1 MHHAMHHAIVEITPA
16 KHGCI
21 HACMA
26 PLQAIVVAE
35 ITRDGKLLSA
45 NQGFERLLW
54 RSGEADP
61 NAADPSAVFLNPSF
75 EQLLS
80 VVCAPDQPLHQG
92 ILTVV
97 DQLGS
102 SHSLIGAV
110 HQHGPHL
117 LLVAE
122 HDIAEM
128 QRLNAQVIALNQDLS
143 DAHRKLA
150 RVNRELQKS
159 QQLLLQ
165 LSQTDPLTGL
175 ANRREL
181 MERLEQALARARR
194 YCGVFSVIMADIDF
208 FKKVNDN
215 YGHDVGDQVIK
226 AVATMM
232 AGAVRNTDLVA
243 RFGGEEIVVLVQE
256 AALQVAAELA
266 ERLRLMASEL
276 HFDAIASGIRC
287 SFGVAQYDAQV
298 SVEQLLKQ
306 ADLALY
312 SSKHAGRDRVTC
324 HGAVG
329 AGDSSQA

>member
-1 MHHAMHHAIVEITPA
+1 MNHAIVEITPA
-16 KHGCI
+16 KHSCI

-26 PLQAIVVAE
+26 PLQAVVVAE
-35 ITRDGKLLSA
+35 IGRNGELVRA

-54 RSGEADP
+54 RSGPADP
-61 NAADPSAVFLNPSF
+61 QTADPCAVFVNPSF
-75 EQLLS
+75 KQLLS

-97 DQLGS
+97 DQLGA

-150 RVNRELQKS
+150 RMNRELQTS

-181 MERLEQALARARR
+181 MERLEQALERARR
-194 YCGVFSVIMADIDF
+194 YGGVFSLIMADIDF
-208 FKKVNDN
+208 FKKVNDT

-232 AGAVRNTDLVA
+232 AGAVRTTDLVA
-243 RFGGEEIVVLVQE
+243 RFGGEEFVVLVQE
-256 AALQVAAELA
+256 AGLEVAAELA
-266 ERLRLMASEL
+266 ERLRIMASEL
-276 HFDAIASGIRC
+276 RFDAIDGGIRC
-287 SFGVAQYDAQV
+287 SFGVAQYAPAVPAQ
-298 SVEQLLKQ
+298 ELLKH

-312 SSKHAGRDRVTC
+312 TSKHQGRNRVTC

-329 AGDSSQA
+329 AGDLSQA